1 MKEIKNDKVFEKKIR
16 IYDIRLMEELNE
28 FYQKHSKEYGN
39 INEYFTSLIR
49 TGLDVEKIAYK
60 NYKDYSGKFA
70 TISDKLTDLN
80 DYVKS
85 TSYSNRLNMK
95 EIYCKLMTMQKV
107 IMRIY
112 NMALANNEGA
122 PLNNEFVK
130 ATFYDDLPAEL
141 QEFEDEVKQNYEDR
155 ILKEKDRESK

>member
-60 NYKDYSGKFA
+60 IIKTTLASLQLF
-70 TISDKLTDLN
+70 LTN
-80 DYVKS
+80 
-85 TSYSNRLNMK
+85 
-95 EIYCKLMTMQKV
+95 
-107 IMRIY
+107 
-112 NMALANNEGA
+112 
-122 PLNNEFVK
+122 
-130 ATFYDDLPAEL
+130 
-141 QEFEDEVKQNYEDR
+141 
-155 ILKEKDRESK
+155 